1 MTNVKAVFRFRR
13 VLIVLVLAIVC
24 PGANALNP
32 SLQTSQ
38 YGHAVWRIQDGYLP
52 GLPETFTQTSEGY
65 LWIGTYAGLVRFD
78 GVRFVPW
85 SSPDGKQLPDSRIF
99 SLLGGKDGSLWI
111 GTGKGL
117 RALEGSALSIY
128 SALSGRVNAIVEDA
142 DGNIW
147 IARLTRYRRSW
158 PALQS
163 DRK

>member
-1 MTNVKAVFRFRR
+1 MSGTNMRAVFRFRR
-13 VLIVLVLAIVC
+13 VLIVLLAAVVC

-38 YGHAVWRIQDGYLP
+38 YGHAVWRIRDGYLP
-52 GLPETFTQTSEGY
+52 ALPETFAQTSDGY

-78 GVRFVPW
+78 GIRFVPW

-117 RALEGSALSIY
+117 ARWKSGELSIY
-128 SALSGRVNAIVEDA
+128 SELSGRVNAIVEDSMETS
-142 DGNIW
+142 GSRGHSLPTIV
-147 IARLTRYRRSW
+147 ARS
-158 PALQS
+158 AE
-163 DRK
+163 